1 MFALTQRMGSRI
13 KSGSLDGFF
22 VWNKT
27 ILFQHITNPCLLFFK
42 QADIQKKNAWRTD
55 GYPKKF
61 VYQICFY
68 EYPPTLG
75 IRHTEIIGCY
85 HIPFPLPSGGAILPG
100 LLKIAH
106 SKIFQPQNPLEDSA
120 YSASDAFIHHR
131 TKHDFKKIER
141 CQHGPIPGQS
151 ERFSGTG
158 KQTLRLS
165 TYPPLL
171 QQYRYWCRH
180 PSMHI
185 HSSPKFVRS

>member
-27 ILFQHITNPCLLFFK
+27 VLFQHITNPCLLFFK

-61 VYQICFY
+61 VYQIFFY

-85 HIPFPLPSGGAILPG
+85 HIPFPLPSGGPFSQAFWRSPTQ
-100 LLKIAH
+100 KSFSPRTRWRIALTPRAMPLFTIGRNTI
-106 SKIFQPQNPLEDSA
+106 SKRLNDVSMGPSLDKTNVSTAQENKLYGWASAPSTVTDADIFNA
-120 YSASDAFIHHR
+120 YSF
-131 TKHDFKKIER
+131 
-141 CQHGPIPGQS
+141 
-151 ERFSGTG
+151 
-158 KQTLRLS
+158 
-165 TYPPLL
+165 
-171 QQYRYWCRH
+171 
-180 PSMHI
+180 
-185 HSSPKFVRS
+185 